1 MFNLVLEATTGEQL
15 LELLVVY
22 VDEELFGHL
31 ASVFT
36 GGLLVIGSLLMLLA
50 SVGLMRLP
58 DLPTRMHASTKAG
71 SLGAAMIMLAVAVAI
86 PEAHV
91 FARSLAVIAFLL
103 LTAPVAAHVI
113 GRAGYF
119 VGVPLWDGTVKDD
132 LADQYDYD
140 RHTLRSGDFADREI
154 EGYTDTDSLSK
165 PYDSVDPADQA
176 RRDGDV
182 FDVDAPTSGPELT
195 DDSDVDDT
203 DDTDK
208 SVENDRDDGD
218 DGETEPEASVDD
230 TDDVISDNSPEDSED
245 AKDNTAD
252 SDNDTADSEE
262 SSTET
267 DDESADKKKDE
278 SDDVKDAEAEGA

>member
-195 DDSDVDDT
+195 DDSDVEADSADET
-203 DDTDK
+203 D
-208 SVENDRDDGD
+208 G
-218 DGETEPEASVDD
+218 
-230 TDDVISDNSPEDSED
+230 SDSEESPEDTGDADED
-245 AKDNTAD
+245 TAD
-252 SDNDTADSEE
+252 SDEDIDNVEE
-262 SSTET
+262 SEAET
-267 DDESADKKKDE
+267 DDESSDKKKDE
-278 SDDVKDAEAEGA
+278 SSDVKDAEPEGV